1 MSALKRNG
9 AFLSPSPQT
18 ASFSLHQHLWNINQ
32 TSSLLKSVKTYAS
45 YRASLTAHLV
55 KNWPA
60 MQETLVWS
68 LGQEDLLEKGQ
79 GTHSTILG
87 LPLVAQLVKNP
98 LAMQETWVNP
108 WVGKTPGE
116 GKSYALQYSGL
127 ENSTACIVHGVT
139 ESDTTEQLSLSLT
152 FMPPTVHSPCKIRIS
167 YKQYVNVTMPFPY
180 LNPCNDSHLEWN

>member
-9 AFLSPSPQT
+9 AFLSPSPQI
-18 ASFSLHQHLWNINQ
+18 ASFSLHQHLWNINR

-45 YRASLTAHLV
+45 YRASLIAHLV

-98 LAMQETWVNP
+98 LAMQETWVQSLGWEDP
-108 WVGKTPGE
+108 WRREKLRTPVFWPGE
-116 GKSYALQYSGL
+116 FHGLCSPWGHRIRHNWATFTFTYFHASYSAFSMQ
-127 ENSTACIVHGVT
+127 
-139 ESDTTEQLSLSLT
+139 
-152 FMPPTVHSPCKIRIS
+152 
-167 YKQYVNVTMPFPY
+167 
-180 LNPCNDSHLEWN
+180 NPNKL